1 MAMSAIER
9 LARVDTSV
17 ADKKIK
23 ERTGTQNAPSS
34 SAPMVGLG
42 RRKTPEEIIAQNR
55 IAAQKTGAPVLGEGF
70 NRRVIAKSSRGEQK
84 GHTLTKQSALGGG
97 AVRGRVSTSEPPT
110 FLGRMVDTVSGA
122 GKSYA
127 GQMVSAGSGALGGL
141 ELLNMGASNQNGSGA
156 KVIQAQKNIA
166 RYYEMMS
173 GATPEERKRY
183 ETLIAANQRIVKT
196 YGELQNVENSGLQT
210 GQRRMNTT
218 ADKLTKS
225 GQQDIKKA
233 KRGAGALGGALVDI
247 GVAGTQMLADA
258 TAGALTG
265 GSALVPMFIRSFGG
279 GVQEARQSDASLSQ
293 QLLYGVGSGAIE
305 AGTEKISNVAAPFKK
320 MFGRGLADTV
330 VDKGIQKLSQKLSA
344 NAVGKALLTAG
355 ANAVGEGFEE
365 FVGDI
370 LTPVLKRAVDVDNEA
385 EFDLGDAMYD
395 AMIGGA
401 LGIIGGSAELVRG
414 ISKSVETSKAKK
426 ADAKAENVVKM
437 PNLEETAGINMGQQ
451 KTAAPVLGTVR
462 RKENVQ
468 EPPFE
473 EVVNHIRGSEL
484 PRAMQDELLR
494 ANALARNLSE
504 KDARNY
510 ISGTVDEKTIM
521 RGVSEAAN
529 MEPVAKVSGT
539 EFAKGEKDLITQV
552 TEYFNSVGGVAFNP
566 QLGDVQLTRS
576 GAKSDI
582 AHGIGRKKAAAF
594 AAVPQVIENGHVIDY
609 QTNWKDRQYDTA
621 VVAAPIT
628 IGEESYLAGVVLT
641 RNQRENNFYIHEVLL
656 TEKGTSPFKTG
667 GRLNGD
673 VPGGDVPSVISLLRK
688 VWDVKE
694 NGSAKSDSRKSQGS
708 SVDQLV
714 EKIRSSTILPKHM
727 QDELILA
734 NEQAGKLPKGTLE
747 RLNAAEGD
755 GYLNALANDQNEP
768 GDRMTQ
774 QDYARAAEKARL
786 KNMKAP
792 PESKREPVSQADL
805 DELWQLWED
814 QANPVTDSTTRK
826 EEALAEADNMI
837 KTESTHQKQTLRDSA
852 EEARS
857 YFMRKM
863 VDAGDSVSKV
873 QKLAGDQ
880 YLYDYY
886 NMARASASAGINMIN
901 GEQTDIA
908 GMRVGESLNDIFD
921 PIREKGKDYYSAF
934 EKYLY
939 HLHNIDRMSIVNGE
953 NTAKLE
959 AEAALSEFDRENPD
973 IATVTEARLQRKAE
987 GLDQDAELARERLSL
1002 LRKVNQADRL
1012 GNKPVFGYEVT
1023 AEDSREISQRLLRE
1037 HPEFMDYQKKVRG
1050 YIKNLMQYRVDS
1062 GLMTKADAEFLEKY
1076 YPNYVPTYRETEG
1089 RAYRT
1094 NEKSVK
1100 IGKTVGRAEG
1110 GNTELIPLHEALGR
1124 QSMQVVREGSKN
1136 RFGQRLLDDWNNHPQ
1151 QAKKYISDVQKYDAG
1166 FSADTFDSLDVD
1178 PALQKNN
1185 TFFVYRD
1192 GKMMEMAVDPS
1203 LFDAVKALSP
1213 DKQETNKLVRG
1224 IMAGNKLFKELVTG
1238 YNPTFTVR
1246 NTVRDLQTAGLYSRD
1261 LTAFAK
1267 NYPLALKEIASEGPF
1282 WKQYK
1287 ALGGSF
1293 SSIFDYQTGT
1303 VKESSKAVQK
1313 TLGRVEA
1320 LNMTME
1326 QAPRLAEFMSI
1337 VKKGD
1342 GSMENLMDAMHAAAD
1357 VTVNFGRAGTLG
1369 KVLNANYVPFLN
1381 PGIQG
1386 FSRMV
1391 RRVTETK
1398 GAKEWAK
1405 LAVRA
1410 AAFGVAPAMLNA
1422 LIYQDDKDWDDLR
1435 DSDKD
1440 TNYLFKIGDGMW
1452 LKLPKGRELSVLGM
1466 TGQRVGDMVKG
1477 KEVDWGDFI
1486 ATVGNQV
1493 LPANPL
1499 VSNILFAA
1507 VSADL
1512 LDRKSPGKTWYGG
1525 NIESQ
1530 RLQNYAPGQRY
1541 DSSTDIFS
1549 KWLGGKLNLSPK
1561 KINYILD
1568 QYSGVVGDFVLPL
1581 LTPQAERNAFAKAF
1595 TVDSVSSNRISSDFY
1610 NQGDEITYAKND
1622 GDTSMQV
1629 VSRFWNKQ
1637 VTACGKIYAKIRDI
1651 EDSPRLT
1658 DAEKREE
1665 VREAKAV
1672 LNGIQKNAMATL
1684 ETYQSAVKRHLKG
1697 SSDDALDTAYREANR
1712 DCFGAEYALQVY
1724 NKETYKKARMANQ
1737 NGVSYDDF
1745 YRYYFDT
1752 QDFASKNGKS
1762 ADTQKMEYLES
1773 SNLKE
1778 TTKAELFFADLASDS
1793 DLMKQAE
1800 LEKSNH
1806 ISPVQYW
1813 NYKMAISG
1821 LSADTDANGK
1831 TISGSKREKV
1841 LDAINDLN
1849 LTVSQKDALYY
1860 AQGYSAGTLMKAP
1873 WYDIEPKLDRMVQG
1887 SSRGGRKTTVATTP
1901 RLIPGTTLNQ
1911 YGLDKYRLK

>member
-42 RRKTPEEIIAQNR
+42 RKKTPEEIIAQNR

-84 GHTLTKQSALGGG
+84 GHILTKQSALGGG
-97 AVRGRVSTSEPPT
+97 AGRGRVSTSEPPT

-156 KVIQAQKNIA
+156 KVVQAQKNIA

-183 ETLIAANQRIVKT
+183 ETLIAANQRTVKA

-210 GQRRMNTT
+210 GQRRLNTT

-258 TAGALTG
+258 TAGALMG

-414 ISKSVETSKAKK
+414 ISDAAETSKVKK

-437 PNLEETAGINMGQQ
+437 PNLEEMAGINMGQQ
-451 KTAAPVLGTVR
+451 KTAAPVLETVR
-462 RKENVQ
+462 RKENAQ

-510 ISGTVDEKTIM
+510 ISGTVDENTIM

-594 AAVPQVIENGHVIDY
+594 AAVPKVIENGHVIDY

-774 QDYARAAEKARL
+774 QDYASAAEKARV
-786 KNMKAP
+786 KNMKAL

-837 KTESTHQKQTLRDSA
+837 KTESTHQKHSLRDSA

-873 QKLAGDQ
+873 QKLTGDQ

-921 PIREKGKDYYSAF
+921 PIREKGNDYYGAF

-939 HLHNIDRMSIVNGE
+939 HLHNIDRMSIEERTEKLRE
-953 NTAKLE
+953 NTAQKLD
-959 AEAALSEFDRENPD
+959 EFDRENPD
-973 IATVTEARLQRKAE
+973 IAIIPISKLQVLSKEMIELNARTPEHPINGEAY
-987 GLDQDAELARERLSL
+987 LAKERLRL
-1002 LRKVNQADRL
+1002 LKNFYNAL
-1012 GNKPVFGYEVT
+1012 KMKNKPVFDYEMT
-1023 AEDSREISQRLLRE
+1023 ADMSREKVAKLLRQ
-1037 HPEFMDYQKKVRG
+1037 HPEFAQLRKQVRG

-1062 GLMTKADAEFLEKY
+1062 GLITQEDADFLEKY
-1076 YPNYVPTYRETEG
+1076 YPNYVPTYRVTERMDSRVG
-1089 RAYRT
+1089 K
-1094 NEKSVK
+1094 KSVK
-1100 IGKTVGRAEG
+1100 TGKTVGVAVG
-1110 GNTELIPLHEALGR
+1110 GDSELVPLHE
-1124 QSMQVVREGSKN
+1124 SMGKQTMSVVREGSKN
-1136 RFGQRLLDDWNNHPQ
+1136 RFGQRLLEDWMENPRKTMRYIPQ
-1151 QAKKYISDVQKYDAG
+1151 AQEYELD
-1166 FSADTFDSLDVD
+1166 FDMNSFDNYEEM
-1178 PALQKNN
+1178 PIPQKNN
-1185 TFFVYRD
+1185 TFFVYRA
-1192 GKMMEMAVDPS
+1192 GKLYEIAVDPS

-1224 IMAGNKLFKELVTG
+1224 IRTGNNLFKALVTG

-1261 LTAFAK
+1261 LTAFAR

-1386 FSRMV
+1386 FDRMI

-1410 AAFGVAPAMLNA
+1410 AAFGVAPALLNA

-1466 TGQRVGDMVKG
+1466 TGQRVSDMVKG

-1530 RLQNYAPGQRY
+1530 RLQSYAPGQRY

-1622 GDTSMQV
+1622 GGTSMQV

-1778 TTKAELFFADLASDS
+1778 TTKAELYFADLASDS

-1800 LEKSNH
+1800 LEKSND
-1806 ISPVQYW
+1806 ISPIQYW
-1813 NYKMAISG
+1813 NYKMATKG
-1821 LSADTDANGK
+1821 MTLK
-1831 TISGSKREKV
+1831 EEK
-1841 LDAINDLN
+1841 LDAINTLN
-1849 LTVSQKDALYY
+1849 LTVPQKDALYF
-1860 AQGYSAGTLMKAP
+1860 ANGWARSTIIKAP

-1887 SSRGGRKTTVATTP
+1887 SSRGGRKTNVATTP

-1911 YGLDKYRLK
+1911 YGLDKYRLR

>member
-1 MAMSAIER
+1 MSTLEER
-9 LARVDTSV
+9 LQRMAGGGTLENRLDNM
-17 ADKKIK
+17 
-23 ERTGTQNAPSS
+23 RTGAQNAPSS

-84 GHTLTKQSALGGG
+84 GHIPTKQSALGGG
-97 AVRGRVSTSEPPT
+97 AGRGSMTQAEAAAGVHAAQGHQLEDFSAAKLVGGAAVKGIDSAMSGITGT
-110 FLGRMVDTVSGA
+110 ADWLLGQNITGA
-122 GKSYA
+122 GKLLGQDWSNNPISALNRRVQQAKETNQAYFQPNVERGGRIAEAVDKYGTATAAAIPQAMAAIATA
-127 GQMVSAGSGALGGL
+127 GGSMAAQGTTTGLQAVSAAAKSGGVLSAAQNIIRNLAKDPQYWLSFSQVAGDSYQRAKADGASDAAANLYALANGLGNAAVEVGGGIQTLPKELQKSGSALKAWAESMVDEGKEEVAQGILERGLQNLIYHKNNQLASLTDEDAVLNPRTAAEEFAGGAVVGGILGG
-141 ELLNMGASNQNGSGA
+141 GQ
-156 KVIQAQKNIA
+156 
-166 RYYEMMS
+166 
-173 GATPEERKRY
+173 
-183 ETLIAANQRIVKT
+183 TLINRAVNPSQSYV
-196 YGELQNVENSGLQT
+196 
-210 GQRRMNTT
+210 
-218 ADKLTKS
+218 KLTKDGVKLEGIHAS
-225 GQQDIKKA
+225 EGAEQRVLETVQLPQDVVAQQVRNVAAMEKELETQRAIHRNIYAEFRSTDAETRRPELLDEAVKNKTALAQAEQNLQSAKNQLIRLRQKQEQHIIAREAKA
-233 KRGAGALGGALVDI
+233 KAIAAEAQKEVQAREAREAVSRKKDLAARIVSRYSDRFITDDALKAVEKTGVFPKKIAALK
-247 GVAGTQMLADA
+247 AAYEEAKNTQSRISSLWMQLNQADSLEESIRIKQKIDRETVRLDGLADA
-258 TAGALTG
+258 IKITQEEIAQYAGEIG
-265 GSALVPMFIRSFGG
+265 QR
-279 GVQEARQSDASLSQ
+279 DAAS
-293 QLLYGVGSGAIE
+293 
-305 AGTEKISNVAAPFKK
+305 
-320 MFGRGLADTV
+320 RH
-330 VDKGIQKLSQKLSA
+330 
-344 NAVGKALLTAG
+344 
-355 ANAVGEGFEE
+355 
-365 FVGDI
+365 
-370 LTPVLKRAVDVDNEA
+370 
-385 EFDLGDAMYD
+385 
-395 AMIGGA
+395 AMIA
-401 LGIIGGSAELVRG
+401 
-414 ISKSVETSKAKK
+414 
-426 ADAKAENVVKM
+426 KM
-437 PNLEETAGINMGQQ
+437 PNPNEMAGINMGQQ
-451 KTAAPVLGTVR
+451 KTAAPV
-462 RKENVQ
+462 
-468 EPPFE
+468 
-473 EVVNHIRGSEL
+473 
-484 PRAMQDELLR
+484 
-494 ANALARNLSE
+494 
-504 KDARNY
+504 
-510 ISGTVDEKTIM
+510 
-521 RGVSEAAN
+521 
-529 MEPVAKVSGT
+529 
-539 EFAKGEKDLITQV
+539 
-552 TEYFNSVGGVAFNP
+552 VG
-566 QLGDVQLTRS
+566 
-576 GAKSDI
+576 
-582 AHGIGRKKAAAF
+582 
-594 AAVPQVIENGHVIDY
+594 
-609 QTNWKDRQYDTA
+609 
-621 VVAAPIT
+621 
-628 IGEESYLAGVVLT
+628 
-641 RNQRENNFYIHEVLL
+641 
-656 TEKGTSPFKTG
+656 
-667 GRLNGD
+667 
-673 VPGGDVPSVISLLRK
+673 
-688 VWDVKE
+688 
-694 NGSAKSDSRKSQGS
+694 
-708 SVDQLV
+708 
-714 EKIRSSTILPKHM
+714 
-727 QDELILA
+727 
-734 NEQAGKLPKGTLE
+734 
-747 RLNAAEGD
+747 AAES
-755 GYLNALANDQNEP
+755 
-768 GDRMTQ
+768 
-774 QDYARAAEKARL
+774 ARI
-786 KNMKAP
+786 KNMKAL

-814 QANPVTDSTTRK
+814 QANPVTDSATRK

-873 QKLAGDQ
+873 QKLTGDQ

-886 NMARASASAGINMIN
+886 NMARASTSAGINMIN

-908 GMRVGESLNDIFD
+908 GMRVGESLNDIFG

-987 GLDQDAELARERLSL
+987 RLDQDAELARERLSL

-1037 HPEFMDYQKKVRG
+1037 HPEFTDYQKKVRG

-1089 RAYRT
+1089 MAYRT

-1185 TFFVYRD
+1185 TFFVYRA
-1192 GKMMEMAVDPS
+1192 GKLYEMAVDPS

-1303 VKESSKAVQK
+1303 VKESSRAVQK

-1386 FSRMV
+1386 FSRMI

-1410 AAFGVAPAMLNA
+1410 AAIGVAPALLNA

-1466 TGQRVGDMVKG
+1466 TGQRVSDMVKG

-1499 VSNILFAA
+1499 MSNILYAA

-1530 RLQNYAPGQRY
+1530 RLQSYAPGQRY

-1610 NQGDEITYAKND
+1610 NQGEEITYAKND

-1651 EDSPRLT
+1651 ENSSSLT

-1665 VREAKAV
+1665 VRKAKAV

-1773 SNLKE
+1773 SNLKG
-1778 TTKAELFFADLASDS
+1778 TTKAELYFADLASDS

-1800 LEKSNH
+1800 LEKSH
-1806 ISPVQYW
+1806 DISPVQYW
-1813 NYKMAISG
+1813 NYKMATKG
-1821 LSADTDANGK
+1821 MTLK
-1831 TISGSKREKV
+1831 EEK
-1841 LDAINDLN
+1841 LDAINTLN
-1849 LTVSQKDALYY
+1849 LTVPQKDALYF
-1860 AQGYSAGTLMKAP
+1860 ANGWARSTIIKAP

-1887 SSRGGRKTTVATTP
+1887 SSRGGRKTTVATMP